1 MVEDVQ
7 SQRAAEYKELL
18 ESNQAFRQDDIIKE
32 QFQLR
37 LRPYFLVTGFLFA
50 CLLLEIFRW
59 YTQAPPLPVVVF
71 GLFLVSMVFAVF
83 QLKEFGDHLKFIRLG
98 KNGEPELRDV
108 ISNFSDQTGSTV
120 YKDVVVGKEQIDYVL
135 VNQTGIVLVNVC
147 DWRTPRNSEATIIYS
162 DEQILLNGYR
172 PDTNPLEYMLTVRK
186 WLENKLYVSLGKPID
201 VGCVIVFPEWFVRA
215 PKEKTSVNIINP
227 REMSA
232 ILESRSGA
240 LSDNDKTLLNYHI
253 AKIIKLGA
261 K

>member
-18 ESNQAFRQDDIIKE
+18 ESNQSFRQDDIIKE

-71 GLFLVSMVFAVF
+71 GLFLVSMVFAIY
-83 QLKEFGDHLKFIRLG
+83 QLKELKGHLRFIRLG
-98 KNGEPELRDV
+98 KNGEPAAQDV
-108 ISNFSDQTGSTV
+108 IQDFSEQTAGTV
-120 YKDVVVGKEQIDYVL
+120 YKNVAVGREEIDYVV
-135 VNQTGIVLVNVC
+135 VNQTGIVLINVC
-147 DWRTPRNSEATIIYS
+147 DWRTPRNSEATINYS
-162 DEQILLNGYR
+162 DDQILLNGYR
-172 PDTNPLEYMLTVRK
+172 PDSNPLEQMRTVSK

-201 VGCVIVFPEWFVRA
+201 VECLVVFPEWFVKT
-215 PKEKTSVNIINP
+215 PKERVSIKVINP
-227 REMSA
+227 REMLSV
-232 ILESRSGA
+232 LESRSGN

-253 AKIIKLGA
+253 AKIIKHGA